1 MDAILEILA
10 SLSFLGIPLIVVAVL
25 AIIGGVVLN
34 FIQKRVEAETDEDDP
49 DDDPAVRRVSG
60 FRKLALW
67 GGFILGILGAVF
79 LSAPE
84 WATIF

>member
-1 MDAILEILA
+1 MGAIIAILA
-10 SLSFLGIPLIVVAVL
+10 NLSFLGLPLIIVAVL

-34 FIQKRVEAETDEDDP
+34 FVQKRVEAETDEDDP

-67 GGFILGILGAVF
+67 GGFVLGILGAVF
-79 LSAPE
+79 LSAPQ
-84 WATIF
+84 WATII